1 MNWLQGVFADSD
13 GSKNHKKHR
22 KGENMWKK
30 GNMLALD
37 AKRPDLKKFP
47 SDGDIVLSWDKGF
60 TESRHCCR
68 DIGIVPQMEAQTGMD
83 SGSLPA
89 AASIETTI
97 HTSDA
102 VSSEIEVIGERG
114 KTVLFKSSLGL
125 PAPHL

>member
-37 AKRPDLKKFP
+37 AKQPDLKKFP
-47 SDGDIVLSWDKGF
+47 SDGDIVLSWDKGCK
-60 TESRHCCR
+60 ESRHCCR
-68 DIGIVPQMEAQTGMD
+68 DIGIVPQTEAQTGID
-83 SGSLPA
+83 GGSLTA

-102 VSSEIEVIGERG
+102 VSSEIEVMDEHG
-114 KTVLFKSSLGL
+114 KTVLFKSSLERR
-125 PAPHL
+125 APHL